1 MVTLRADELAELTP
15 EEKRIHFE
23 NEAKNVFGH
32 DYKRDKHGRP
42 IEQGIGSAQQV
53 TEAHLQALAKAEG
66 QEVADRARA
75 DAIKRGTLVGKRNDA
90 F

>member
-23 NEAKNVFGH
+23 NETKAVFG
-32 DYKRDKHGRP
+32 DNYRRDPKTGRP
-42 IEQGIGSAQQV
+42 IEQGLGSAQQI
-53 TEAHLQALAKAEG
+53 TEQHLQALAKAEG

-75 DAIKRGTLVGKRNDA
+75 DAIKRGTLVRPREA
-90 F
+90 S